1 MTYWH
6 GCSRSDTSIAES
18 KLKEAQISQDNLTAE
33 AKRNET
39 KQDEL
44 CEKMKTHDAEVNDLE
59 QRKKDLAAQNGFLKD
74 FHTLVSRLCGKTEVE
89 LPVCIN
95 KCPLCTGAVRNG

>member
-1 MTYWH
+1 MAQ
-6 GCSRSDTSIAES
+6 RSQE
-18 KLKEAQISQDNLTAE
+18 NLTAE
-33 AKRNET
+33 AERNKT

-44 CEKMKTHDAEVNDLE
+44 CKKIKTDDAEAKDLE
-59 QRKKDLAAQNGFLKD
+59 QHKKDLAAQNGFLKD